1 MIRQR
6 GIAVFGVLF
15 GGVLVV
21 VVSILLVKLVPAYI
35 EYGVVKKVVNEVAK
49 ESIGIAKTND
59 SVRKTFDKYLSVN
72 GIEQKTITSDDLT
85 LDNRGMNGVDIRF
98 SYLKKVSFSDSV
110 YLGIIFSGESD
121 KH

>member
-1 MIRQR
+1 VIRQR